1 MESYLEPGFDPNSL
15 KVAELRG
22 VLLKHDVD
30 YPSSAKKS
38 LLVELFNQHIV
49 PEAAR
54 LRSANTLVQPS
65 SHGMIDA
72 GFTPEKSVL
81 DPTPRRNRRSTRGL
95 TAELTT
101 EDDDERNFLK
111 STTARTPRKRAADG
125 ESASNENIPPPP
137 STARRTRKSMAIQP
151 DENPAEAD
159 NFADEISPTVQ
170 DVPFSSFNPFQK
182 GSPSPPF
189 DARSPYKDRRKTT
202 GTPSTVSKHSTSFRR
217 RTEGGVHHLDVADQS
232 GGMLKNRRQS
242 SRAPAYDNGMAEN
255 EGPADELEPGEEFEP
270 QDAVEFA
277 KQPARDLVRLAPR
290 RSARSNK
297 SGNALVLILLFMAIA
312 YAMWWRKEKIAAGY
326 CGVGGLEMQERDT
339 EGSLADLLRPECE
352 PCPPHARC
360 YPEMELECVDDYIKV
375 YSYASLGG
383 LYPIPPTCVP
393 DTEKERRVMIM
404 SDAALNILRQ
414 NGAEKRCKEKF
425 LSGDLELDSVS
436 EADLRRLCQMESSQN
451 SGDLL

>member
-1 MESYLEPGFDPNSL
+1 MVKILCVWCLCRCLKDISIILIQKLVETLEGMNGLSQVDVKPYDDINKHPETTCAADIRHISFGGANQERQISKIYQGAPNQSLLLAAVTFLLHRHNTTHTNITSPVNSPVNTQIIQITRQITHPRTSASKVLRHQYSRTMESYLEPGFDPNSL

-189 DARSPYKDRRKTT
+189 DARSPYKDRRK
-202 GTPSTVSKHSTSFRR
+202 
-217 RTEGGVHHLDVADQS
+217 
-232 GGMLKNRRQS
+232 
-242 SRAPAYDNGMAEN
+242 
-255 EGPADELEPGEEFEP
+255 
-270 QDAVEFA
+270 
-277 KQPARDLVRLAPR
+277 
-290 RSARSNK
+290 
-297 SGNALVLILLFMAIA
+297 
-312 YAMWWRKEKIAAGY
+312 
-326 CGVGGLEMQERDT
+326 VG
-339 EGSLADLLRPECE
+339 
-352 PCPPHARC
+352 
-360 YPEMELECVDDYIKV
+360 I
-375 YSYASLGG
+375 
-383 LYPIPPTCVP
+383 
-393 DTEKERRVMIM
+393 
-404 SDAALNILRQ
+404 NF
-414 NGAEKRCKEKF
+414 F
-425 LSGDLELDSVS
+425 LTD
-436 EADLRRLCQMESSQN
+436 
-451 SGDLL
+451 